1 MITFPYGITDEEID
15 TLAEQAQEDVDDTLH
30 DLAVKRKKLI
40 ESGVPEED
48 KEIRELDALIEVV

>member
-48 KEIRELDALIEVV
+48 QEIR

>member
-1 MITFPYGITDEEID
+1 MITFPHGITDDEIE
-15 TLAEQAQEDVDDTLH
+15 TLSEQLQDDVNDTLH

-48 KEIRELDALIEVV
+48 QEIRELDALIEVI